1 MYERTFGAAMIKN
14 VQRVADLLC
23 MCSAPPGPAGGGGE
37 PDILYLKLYVRGIAL
52 PSSSNGYTFVKT
64 EKSIIHRS
72 TIIKESDADGI
83 ITSETVRRTSVPL
96 RLNH

>member
-23 MCSAPPGPAGGGGE
+23 MCSAPPGPAGGEWNLTYGV
-37 PDILYLKLYVRGIAL
+37 LYLKLYVRGIAL

-72 TIIKESDADGI
+72 TILKES
-83 ITSETVRRTSVPL
+83 EMV
-96 RLNH
+96 